1 MMNRE
6 RQHIPCPCT
15 DFFGRANRKLTRPM
29 SILKIA
35 RMGHPVLLQQAGAID
50 PASIAGDAGLQS
62 LIDNMIE
69 TLADAGGVGL
79 AAPQIYEGKRIILA
93 MAPEGRSEG
102 EGEPLHILINPELE
116 LTAAPDQLGWEGC
129 LSIPDLRGAVPRSP
143 SLRFH
148 GFDRLGNAVSGEAEG
163 FFARVLQHEVD
174 HLDGVLY
181 PMRMKDFRY
190 FGFDEELNRL
200 EAEAR
205 AAEENRNAE

>member
-1 MMNRE
+1 
-6 RQHIPCPCT
+6 
-15 DFFGRANRKLTRPM
+15 M

-35 RMGHPVLLQQAGAID
+35 RMGHPALLQPAAAID
-50 PASIAGDAGLQS
+50 LAGIASDPVLQQ
-62 LIDNMIE
+62 LIDDMIE

-79 AAPQIYEGKRIILA
+79 AAPQVYQGKRLILA

-102 EGEPLHILINPELE
+102 GGAPLHILINPELE
-116 LTAAPDQLGWEGC
+116 LTAEADQLGWEGC

-148 GFDRLGNAVSGEAEG
+148 GFGRAGQPVTGEANG

-200 EAEAR
+200 EAQAR
-205 AAEENRNAE
+205 AAEGHHDDE

>member
-1 MMNRE
+1 
-6 RQHIPCPCT
+6 
-15 DFFGRANRKLTRPM
+15 M

-35 RMGHPVLLQQAGAID
+35 QMGHPVLLQPAAAID
-50 PASIAGDAGLQS
+50 PAAIAGDPLLQQ
-62 LIDNMIE
+62 LIDDMIE
-69 TLADAGGVGL
+69 TLGDAGGVGL
-79 AAPQIYEGKRIILA
+79 AAPQVYQGKRLILA

-102 EGEPLHILINPELE
+102 EGAPLHILINPELE
-116 LTAAPDQLGWEGC
+116 LTAEPDQLGWEGC
-129 LSIPDLRGAVPRSP
+129 LSIPGLRGAVPRSP

-148 GFDRLGNAVSGEAEG
+148 GFDRTGQSVTSEANG

-205 AAEENRNAE
+205 AAEGDHDDE

>member
-1 MMNRE
+1 
-6 RQHIPCPCT
+6 
-15 DFFGRANRKLTRPM
+15 M

-35 RMGHPVLLQQAGAID
+35 RMGHPVLLQPSAALD
-50 PASIAGDAGLQS
+50 PSQIKDDPVLQQ

-79 AAPQIYEGKRIILA
+79 AAPQIYQGQRIILA
-93 MAPEGRSEG
+93 VAPEARSEG
-102 EGEPLHILINPELE
+102 EGAPLHILINPELE
-116 LTAAPDQLGWEGC
+116 LLAPPEELGWEGC
-129 LSIPDLRGAVPRSP
+129 LSIPGLRGAVPRSP

-148 GFDRLGNAVSGEAEG
+148 GYDRAGQRVEGQADG

-205 AAEENRNAE
+205 AAGEERDD